1 MKDIAVEDVRNF
13 VLLGHTGSGKTMLC
27 DAFLYKLGL
36 TEKQGQVSAGTSLS
50 DFTEEE
56 ISRKISL
63 YTQSFT
69 GVFKTKQGQKIQM
82 TFVDTPGF
90 DDFYGQVLCASH
102 VADAALITIDAT
114 AGIQV
119 GTNRVWRRCAALGLP
134 RGIVITGLDKEN
146 ANFAK
151 ILADAQKVWGPKCVP
166 VVFPVAGGVVEVLG
180 ATAPAGAT
188 APVGVSAADWQAYK
202 SALIERAAE
211 TDDALLEKYLGGTEL
226 TDDEIAK
233 GLRVAVCAGS
243 LIPVFA
249 VMTPK
254 DIGVN
259 ELLGGI
265 VRLFP
270 APLERTIKDTAGTA
284 INPATEAP
292 FVGVVWRHV
301 TDPYAGKLSY
311 VRIYGGTLKENTEVF
326 NATKGQKEKIG
337 VLLQP
342 QGKKPS
348 PITEARS
355 GDIVALPKLKNTG
368 LNDVLCA
375 VGQKVA
381 FEPVVFPSPVVS
393 VAVLA
398 RNQADDD
405 KLGIALTRA
414 VEDDPTLVVERHADT
429 RETVLS
435 GMGDAHLELVHD
447 LMKKRSNLD
456 AEFKVPK
463 VAYKETVTGL
473 GDGHYKHKKQSGGRG
488 QYAEVYCKVQA
499 KRADEAEWFD
509 DAVVGGVIP
518 RNFIP
523 ACEKGFLE
531 AIPHGVLAGY
541 PVVNVKVS
549 VYDGSYHDVDSSE
562 IAFKIAAARAFKEAL
577 IKAKPVLLEPIMTVR
592 VMVPEQSMGDING
605 DLNHRRG
612 RILGVDMEDGVQVI
626 TAEVPQAEMFRY
638 SSELRSI
645 TGGRGSFEIK
655 FARYDVVPN
664 TIAQK
669 VIAGAEKKKEA
680 EE

>member
-1 MKDIAVEDVRNF
+1 MKDIAVADARNF

-27 DAFLYKLGL
+27 DAFLCKLGL
-36 TEKQGQVSAGTSLS
+36 AEKQGQVSAGTSLS

-69 GVFKTKQGQKIQM
+69 GLFKTKPGQKIQM
-82 TFVDTPGF
+82 SFVDVPGF
-90 DDFYGQVLCASH
+90 DDFYGQVLCASR

-119 GTNRVWRRCAALGLP
+119 GTSRVWRRCVALGLP

-146 ANFAK
+146 ADFVK
-151 ILADAQKVWGPKCVP
+151 ILADVQKTWGPKCVP
-166 VVFPVAGGVVEVLG
+166 VVFPAAGAMVEVLG
-180 ATAPAGAT
+180 ATAPTGAI
-188 APVGVSAADWQAYK
+188 AADWQAYK

-211 TDDALLEKYLGGTEL
+211 TGDALLEKYLGGTEL
-226 TDDEIAK
+226 TADEIAK
-233 GLRVAVCAGS
+233 GLRAAVCAGT

-249 VMTPK
+249 VMTPR
-254 DIGVN
+254 DLGVN

-270 APLERTIKDTAGTA
+270 TPLERPVKDAAGAA
-284 INPATEAP
+284 INPAPDAP

-311 VRIYGGTLKENTEVF
+311 VRVYGGTLKENTEVF

-337 VLLQP
+337 ILLQP
-342 QGKKPS
+342 QGKKPA
-348 PITEARS
+348 PITEAHA

-375 VGQKVA
+375 VGQKFA
-381 FEPVVFPSPVVS
+381 FDPVVFPNPVVA
-393 VAVLA
+393 VAVFA

-405 KLGIALTRA
+405 KIGVALTRA
-414 VEDDPTLVVERHADT
+414 VEDDPTLIVERHADT
-429 RETVLS
+429 RETVLA
-435 GMGDAHLELVHD
+435 GMGDAHLELVHE

-463 VAYKETVTGL
+463 VAYKETVTGQ

-488 QYAEVYCKVQA
+488 QYAEVYCKVQP
-499 KRADEAEWFD
+499 KRSEEEEWFV

-562 IAFKIAAARAFKEAL
+562 IAFKIAAARALREAL
-577 IKAKPVLLEPIMTVR
+577 TKAKPVLLEPIMTVR

-612 RILGVDMEDGVQVI
+612 RILGVDVEDGAQII

-664 TIAQK
+664 IIAQK
-669 VIAGAEKKKEA
+669 VIAGAEKKKE
-680 EE
+680 EED

>member
-1 MKDIAVEDVRNF
+1 
-13 VLLGHTGSGKTMLC
+13 
-27 DAFLYKLGL
+27 
-36 TEKQGQVSAGTSLS
+36 
-50 DFTEEE
+50 
-56 ISRKISL
+56 
-63 YTQSFT
+63 
-69 GVFKTKQGQKIQM
+69 M
-82 TFVDTPGF
+82 T
-90 DDFYGQVLCASH
+90 A
-102 VADAALITIDAT
+102 
-114 AGIQV
+114 
-119 GTNRVWRRCAALGLP
+119 
-134 RGIVITGLDKEN
+134 
-146 ANFAK
+146 
-151 ILADAQKVWGPKCVP
+151 
-166 VVFPVAGGVVEVLG
+166 
-180 ATAPAGAT
+180 
-188 APVGVSAADWQAYK
+188 
-202 SALIERAAE
+202 
-211 TDDALLEKYLGGTEL
+211 
-226 TDDEIAK
+226 DEIAK

-270 APLERTIKDTAGTA
+270 NPLERAVKDATGTV

-311 VRIYGGTLKENTEVF
+311 VRIYGGMLKENVEIF

-342 QGKKPS
+342 QGKKPV

-355 GDIVALPKLKNTG
+355 GDIVALPKLKHTG

-381 FEPVVFPSPVVS
+381 LEGIVFPNPVVS

-405 KLGIALTRA
+405 KLGVALARA
-414 VEDDPTLVVERHADT
+414 VEDDPTLIVERHADT

-435 GMGDAHLELVHD
+435 GMGDAHLELIHE

-463 VAYKETVTGL
+463 VAYKETVAGL

-488 QYAEVYCKVQA
+488 QYAEVYCKVQS
-499 KRADEAEWFD
+499 KRPDEAEWFV

-523 ACEKGFLE
+523 ACEKGILE
-531 AIPHGVLAGY
+531 AMPHGVLAGC

-562 IAFKIAAARAFKEAL
+562 IAFKIAAARAFREAL
-577 IKAKPVLLEPIMTVR
+577 TKAKPVLLEPIMTVR

-612 RILGVDMEDGVQVI
+612 HILGVDMEDGVQVI

-655 FARYDVVPN
+655 FARYDVAPN
-664 TIAQK
+664 TITQK
-669 VIAGAEKKKEA
+669 IIAGAEKKKE

>member
-1 MKDIAVEDVRNF
+1 MKDMAVADVRNF
-13 VLLGHTGSGKTMLC
+13 VLLGHTGSGKTTLC
-27 DAFLYKLGL
+27 DAFLCKLGL
-36 TEKQGQVSAGTSLS
+36 TDKIGQVSAGTSLS

-56 ISRKISL
+56 IARKISL
-63 YTQSFT
+63 YTQPFS
-69 GVFKTKQGQKIQM
+69 GVYKTKQGQKIGM
-82 TFVDTPGF
+82 SFMDVPGV
-90 DDFYGQVLCASH
+90 DDFCGQVLCASR

-119 GTNRVWRRCAALGLP
+119 GTNRAWRRCVALGLP

-146 ANFAK
+146 ADFAK
-151 ILADAQKVWGPKCVP
+151 ILDDVQKVWGPKCVP
-166 VVFPVAGGVVEVLG
+166 VVCPTPDGMLEVLG
-180 ATAPAGAT
+180 TASPAGA
-188 APVGVSAADWQAYK
+188 AAAKWQAYK
-202 SALIERAAE
+202 SALIERVAE

-226 TDDEIAK
+226 TVDEIAK
-233 GLRVAVCAGS
+233 GLRAAVCSGN
-243 LIPVFA
+243 LIPVYA
-249 VMTPK
+249 VVTPK
-254 DIGVN
+254 DLGVN

-265 VRLFP
+265 GRLFP
-270 APLERTIKDTAGTA
+270 SPLDREVKDAADTV
-284 INPATEAP
+284 INPAVDAP

-311 VRIYGGTLKENTEVF
+311 VRIYGGTLKENMEVF
-326 NATKGQKEKIG
+326 NATKGHKEKIG
-337 VLLQP
+337 SILQP
-342 QGKKPS
+342 HGKKS
-348 PITEARS
+348 VQVTEAS
-355 GDIVALPKLKNTG
+355 TGDIVALPKLKNTG

-375 VGQKVA
+375 VGQKFA
-381 FEPVVFPSPVVS
+381 FDPIVFPTPVVS
-393 VAVLA
+393 VAVFA

-405 KLGIALTRA
+405 KLGVALTRA
-414 VEDDPTLVVERHADT
+414 VEDDPTLKVERHADT
-429 RETVLS
+429 HETVLS
-435 GMGDAHLELVHD
+435 GMGDTHLELVHE

-463 VAYKETVTGL
+463 VAYKETVTGH

-488 QYAEVYCKVQA
+488 QYAEVYCKVQS
-499 KRADEAEWFD
+499 KREDDAEWFV

-577 IKAKPVLLEPIMTVR
+577 SKAKPVLLEPIMTVR
-592 VMVPEQSMGDING
+592 VTVPEQSMGDING

-612 RILGVDMEDGVQVI
+612 RILGVDVEDGVQVI

-645 TGGRGSFEIK
+645 TGGRGSFELK
-655 FARYDVVPN
+655 FARYDVVPSM
-664 TIAQK
+664 IAQK
-669 VIAGAEKKKEA
+669 VIAGAEKKKE
-680 EE
+680 EEE

>member
-1 MKDIAVEDVRNF
+1 MKDIAVADVRNF

-27 DAFLYKLGL
+27 DAFLCKFGL
-36 TEKQGQVSAGTSLS
+36 TDKMGQVSAGTSLS

-63 YTQSFT
+63 YTQSFA
-69 GVFKTKQGQKIQM
+69 GVFKTRQGQKIQM
-82 TFVDTPGF
+82 TFVDVPGF
-90 DDFYGQVLCASH
+90 DDYYGQVLCASR

-146 ANFAK
+146 ADFAK
-151 ILADAQKVWGPKCVP
+151 ILDDAQKVWGPKCVP
-166 VVFPVAGGVVEVLG
+166 VVFPTPDGMVEVLG
-180 ATAPAGAT
+180 ATAPEGA
-188 APVGVSAADWQAYK
+188 AAADWQAYK

-226 TDDEIAK
+226 TADEIAK
-233 GLRVAVCAGS
+233 GLRAAVCAGS

-270 APLERTIKDTAGTA
+270 TPLERSVKDAAGAA
-284 INPATEAP
+284 INPAPEAP

-311 VRIYGGTLKENTEVF
+311 VRIYGGMLKENMEIF

-337 VLLQP
+337 ILLQP
-342 QGKKPS
+342 QGKKPAA
-348 PITEARS
+348 ITEARS

-435 GMGDAHLELVHD
+435 GMGDAHLELVHE
-447 LMKKRSNLD
+447 LMKKR
-456 AEFKVPK
+456 
-463 VAYKETVTGL
+463 
-473 GDGHYKHKKQSGGRG
+473 
-488 QYAEVYCKVQA
+488 
-499 KRADEAEWFD
+499 
-509 DAVVGGVIP
+509 
-518 RNFIP
+518 
-523 ACEKGFLE
+523 
-531 AIPHGVLAGY
+531 
-541 PVVNVKVS
+541 
-549 VYDGSYHDVDSSE
+549 
-562 IAFKIAAARAFKEAL
+562 
-577 IKAKPVLLEPIMTVR
+577 
-592 VMVPEQSMGDING
+592 
-605 DLNHRRG
+605 
-612 RILGVDMEDGVQVI
+612 
-626 TAEVPQAEMFRY
+626 
-638 SSELRSI
+638 
-645 TGGRGSFEIK
+645 
-655 FARYDVVPN
+655 
-664 TIAQK
+664 
-669 VIAGAEKKKEA
+669 
-680 EE
+680 

>member
-1 MKDIAVEDVRNF
+1 MKDIAVADVRNF

-27 DAFLYKLGL
+27 DAFLCKLGL
-36 TEKQGQVSAGTSLS
+36 TDKMGQVSAGTSLS

-69 GVFKTKQGQKIQM
+69 GVFKTKQGQKIEM
-82 TFVDTPGF
+82 AFVDVPGF
-90 DDFYGQVLCASH
+90 DDFYGQVLCASR

-119 GTNRVWRRCAALGLP
+119 GTNRAWRRCAALGLP
-134 RGIVITGLDKEN
+134 RGIVITGLDREN
-146 ANFAK
+146 ADFAK
-151 ILADAQKVWGPKCVP
+151 ILADVQKVWGPKCVP
-166 VVFPVAGGVVEVLG
+166 VVFPTPGGMVEVLG
-180 ATAPAGAT
+180 VTTPAGAT
-188 APVGVSAADWQAYK
+188 APVGAVAETWQAYK

-211 TDDALLEKYLGGTEL
+211 TDDALLEKFLGGTEL
-226 TDDEIAK
+226 TADEIAK
-233 GLRVAVCAGS
+233 GLRAAVCAGN

-254 DIGVN
+254 DSGVN

-270 APLERTIKDTAGTA
+270 TPLERSVKDTSGTA
-284 INPATEAP
+284 INPAAEAP

-311 VRIYGGTLKENTEVF
+311 VRIYGGTLKENTEIF

-337 VLLQP
+337 ILLQP
-342 QGKKPS
+342 QGRKPS
-348 PITEARS
+348 PIMEAHS

-381 FEPVVFPSPVVS
+381 FEPVVFPNPVVS

-429 RETVLS
+429 RETVLA
-435 GMGDAHLELVHD
+435 GMGDAHLELVHE

-463 VAYKETVTGL
+463 VAYKETVTGH

-499 KRADEAEWFD
+499 KRPDEEEWFD

-577 IKAKPVLLEPIMTVR
+577 VKAKPVLLEPIMTVR

-655 FARYDVVPN
+655 FARYDVVPSM
-664 TIAQK
+664 IAQK
-669 VIAGAEKKKEA
+669 VIAGAEKKKEP

>member
-1 MKDIAVEDVRNF
+1 MKDIAVADVRNF

-27 DAFLYKLGL
+27 DAFLCKLGL
-36 TEKQGQVSAGTSLS
+36 AEKMGQVSAGTSLS

-69 GVFKTKQGQKIQM
+69 GAFKSKQGQKIQM
-82 TFVDTPGF
+82 TFVDVPGF
-90 DDFYGQVLCASH
+90 DDFYGQVLCASR

-119 GTNRVWRRCAALGLP
+119 GTNRVWRRCVALGLP
-134 RGIVITGLDKEN
+134 RAIVITGLDKEN

-151 ILADAQKVWGPKCVP
+151 ILADVQAVWGPKCVP
-166 VVFPVAGGVVEVLG
+166 VVFSTPDGMVEVLG
-180 ATAPAGAT
+180 PAAPAGA
-188 APVGVSAADWQAYK
+188 SAADWQAYK

-226 TDDEIAK
+226 TADEIAK
-233 GLRVAVCAGS
+233 GLRAAVCAGS

-270 APLERTIKDTAGTA
+270 TPLERTVKDAAGTA
-284 INPATEAP
+284 INPAPEAP

-311 VRIYGGTLKENTEVF
+311 VRIYGGMLKENTEIF

-381 FEPVVFPSPVVS
+381 FEPVVFLSPVVS
-393 VAVLA
+393 VSVLA

-435 GMGDAHLELVHD
+435 GMGDAHLELVHE
-447 LMKKRSNLD
+447 LMKRRSNLD

-499 KRADEAEWFD
+499 KRPDEEEWFV

-577 IKAKPVLLEPIMTVR
+577 TKAKPVLLEPIMTVR

-664 TIAQK
+664 MIAQK
-669 VIAGAEKKKEA
+669 VIAGAEKK
-680 EE
+680 EEEE

>member
-1 MKDIAVEDVRNF
+1 MKDITVANVRNF
-13 VLLGHTGSGKTMLC
+13 ILLGHTGSGKTMLC
-27 DAFLYKLGL
+27 DTFLGKFGL
-36 TEKQGQVSAGTSLS
+36 AEKPGQVSAGSSLS

-63 YTQSFT
+63 YAQPFT
-69 GVFKTKQGQKIQM
+69 GAFKTKQGQKIQM
-82 TFVDTPGF
+82 TFVDPPGF
-90 DDFYGQVLCASH
+90 DDFYGQVLCASR
-102 VADAALITIDAT
+102 VADAALLTIDAL

-119 GTNRVWRRCAALGLP
+119 GTNRVWRRCVTLGLP
-134 RGIVITGLDKEN
+134 RAIAITGLDKEN
-146 ANFAK
+146 AGFDK
-151 ILADAQKVWGPKCVP
+151 ILADVQKIFGAQCVP
-166 VVFPVAGGVVEVLG
+166 VVFPSPGGMVEVLS
-180 ATAPAGAT
+180 ADAPAGD
-188 APVGVSAADWQAYK
+188 AAASWQAYK
-202 SALIERAAE
+202 NMLLERVAE
-211 TDDALLEKYLGGTEL
+211 TDDALLEKFLGGVEL
-226 TDDEIAK
+226 TADEIAK
-233 GLRVAVCAGS
+233 GLRAAVCAGS
-243 LIPVFA
+243 LVPVFA
-249 VMTPK
+249 VMPAK

-270 APLERTIKDTAGTA
+270 SPLDRAVKDAAGTLINPSPDAPLVA
-284 INPATEAP
+284 
-292 FVGVVWRHV
+292 VVWRHL

-311 VRIYGGTLKENTEVF
+311 LRIYGGTLRENTEIF
-326 NATKGQKEKIG
+326 NATKGQKEKVG
-337 VLLQP
+337 VILQP
-342 QGKKPS
+342 QGKKPVA
-348 PITEARS
+348 ITEARS
-355 GDIVALPKLKNTG
+355 GDVVALPKLKNTG

-375 VGQKVA
+375 PGQKVV
-381 FEPVVFPSPVVS
+381 FDPVVFPSPVVS
-393 VAVLA
+393 VAVFA

-405 KLGIALTRA
+405 KLGIALARA

-435 GMGDAHLELVHD
+435 GMGDTHLELVHE

-463 VAYKETVTGL
+463 VAYKETVAGL

-499 KRADEAEWFD
+499 KAADEKEWFVD
-509 DAVVGGVIP
+509 DVVGGVIP

-531 AIPHGVLAGY
+531 AMPHGVLAGY

-562 IAFKIAAARAFKEAL
+562 IAFKIAAARALKEAL
-577 IKAKPVLLEPIMTVR
+577 TKAKPVLLEPIMTVR

-612 RILGVDMEDGVQVI
+612 RILGVDVEDGVQVI

-638 SSELRSI
+638 SSELRSL

-664 TIAQK
+664 MIAQK
-669 VIAGAEKKKEA
+669 VIAGAEKKKE
-680 EE
+680 EEE